1 MTGRFAPHS
10 SHKPSRHRMNR
21 IVIPAL
27 RPPDGKPLVHFLGR
41 HGWRFGA
48 SIEIGADHVHPG
60 EVQ

>member
-1 MTGRFAPHS
+1 
-10 SHKPSRHRMNR
+10 MNR